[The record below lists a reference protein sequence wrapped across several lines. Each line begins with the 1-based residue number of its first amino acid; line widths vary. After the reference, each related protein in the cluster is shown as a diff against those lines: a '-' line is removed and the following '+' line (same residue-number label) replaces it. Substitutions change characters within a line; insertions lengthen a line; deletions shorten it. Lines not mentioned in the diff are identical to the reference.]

1 MVEELKAAPRLAPLY
16 AKALLPSRGGDTL
29 PDAEYVRRDVEFD
42 PRHVAAYDQV
52 CGFRFGDELPA
63 TYPHMLAFPLQMAL
77 MTRPDFPFP
86 LLGMVH
92 VANRITQHR
101 PVRLGDTVSVRVW
114 AENLRP
120 HEKGRQFDVL
130 SEVSTSDSVVWTE
143 VSTYLRRGGGG
154 EKSAPGKQLAAP
166 SPNAIWRVPSDIG
179 RRYAEVSGDRNPI
192 HLHPLTAKLF
202 GFPSA
207 IAHGMWT
214 KARVLAAFEG
224 RLPDAYT
231 VDVRFKLPVL
241 LPAKVAFTSWQTET
255 GWAFELW
262 NARKPKPHLEGTI
275 SPPGATPAP
284 RRDR

>member
-1 MVEELKAAPRLAPLY
+1 MTTTGRTLKELRSAPSLAPLY
-16 AKALLPSRGGDTL
+16 AKALLPSRGGNSGAKSL
-29 PDAEYVRRDVEFD
+29 PDTEYVRPDIQLD
-42 PRHVAAYDQV
+42 PVHLAGYDHV
-52 CGFRFGDELPA
+52 CGFRFGDEVPA

-77 MTRPDFPFP
+77 MTQQDFPFP

-92 VANRITQHR
+92 VANRITQRR
-101 PVRLGDTVSVRVW
+101 PVRLDETVTVRVR

-130 SEVSTSDSVVWTE
+130 SEVSTSDEVVWTE
-143 VSTYLRRGGGG
+143 VSTYLRRGGDGSGG
-154 EKSAPGKQLAAP
+154 GQSRQLAAP
-166 SPNAIWRVPSDIG
+166 APNAIWRVPGDIG

-192 HLHPLTAKLF
+192 HLHPLTARLF

-214 KARVLAAFEG
+214 KARVLSAFEG
-224 RLPDAYT
+224 RLPAAYT

-241 LPAKVAFTSWQTET
+241 LPAKVAFTSWET
-255 GWAFELW
+255 GDGWAFELW

-275 SPPGATPAP
+275 S
-284 RRDR
+284 R

>member
-1 MVEELKAAPRLAPLY
+1 MVVKELHSAPSLGTLY
-16 AKALLPSRGGDTL
+16 PKALLGGLMPGGKGGKDL
-29 PDAEYVRRDVEFD
+29 PDTEFVRADVTVD
-42 PRHVAAYDQV
+42 PAHLAAYNHV
-52 CGFRFGDELPA
+52 CGFRLTDALPA

-77 MTRPDFPFP
+77 MTEGNFPFP

-92 VANRITQHR
+92 VRNRITQHR
-101 PVRLGDTVSVRVW
+101 PILLGETFTVRVR

-120 HEKGRQFDVL
+120 HEKGTQFDVV
-130 SEVSTSDSVVWTE
+130 SELVTGESPVWTD
-143 VSTYLRRGGGG
+143 VSTYLHRGGGTG
-154 EKSAPGKQLAAP
+154 SSSPRDQLVP
-166 SPNAIWRVPSDIG
+166 PTPNAIWHVPGDIG

-214 KARVLAAFEG
+214 KAHSLAAFEG

-231 VDVRFKLPVL
+231 VDVRFKQPVL
-241 LPAKVAFTSWQTET
+241 LPAKAAFTTWKTDD

-262 NARKPKPHLEGTI
+262 NARKPKPHLDGTI
-275 SPPGATPAP
+275 TAL
-284 RRDR
+284 